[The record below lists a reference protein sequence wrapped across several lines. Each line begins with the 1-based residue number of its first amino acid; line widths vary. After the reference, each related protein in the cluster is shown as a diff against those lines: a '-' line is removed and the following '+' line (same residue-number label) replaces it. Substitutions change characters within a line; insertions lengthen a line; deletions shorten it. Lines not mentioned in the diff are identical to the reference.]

1 MMIASVVRL
10 AGLLAVMITLS
21 PLSAPAEEAVPDP
34 AMDILYTANTLY
46 NRGLPGPARAQFEL
60 FLRRHSK
67 HERARD
73 ARMGRALCWVAE
85 GDGERAVDEIRAL
98 ARDRKFERRDEMHA
112 VLATLLLQLDQAGEA
127 LKEARKLATDTSD
140 EALKDRARTTW
151 SEAAFLL
158 EDWRQVVIAAH
169 PPLND
174 RMRYQLGFAL
184 FQDKGP
190 EDAEA
195 IAALS
200 PVAEGDTPY
209 THNAAMLLGRIHQAR
224 AEMDRATAAYRRAA
238 YDVTGPQSA
247 DAGWAAALIAW
258 QGDDHAAAAT
268 ALEAFQETFTEHP
281 RQPRAALLLG
291 RVREQLERIEPARAA
306 FATAMESEETRYEAA
321 VRRLRLLETDA
332 ERTPVLTAALAWP
345 VDEEWTPILLLDQA
359 RIDHERERPE
369 AAIERLR
376 ELIDA
381 FAKSPLLRDAR
392 LNLIDLLESTG
403 QHAKA
408 AAACVAF
415 ARDYADDPETGQ
427 VRFLAGRNFVQAG
440 DVDQAVAQLVALL
453 ADRPAPE
460 IATPTRL
467 LLARLHTRREQWADS
482 VTVLATLREEK
493 HNAALHLSG
502 MAADRLEQWSDAIA
516 WLRAFLAGAPAD
528 RPEDIAEARLALAR
542 ALEANGKPAEA
553 VPELVAFVNG
563 RTDDERVPNVLLT
576 LARLH
581 EDLES
586 FDQARAALEQ
596 ITSTHAAGSA
606 APLAWAERVRLAV
619 LTEQPQQALE
629 AARQLVALHPDHALA
644 VDGWLQTGRLHY
656 QLEQYAE
663 AEKAMTEFLKRHA
676 DHAEADHALYL
687 KAMAALR
694 QEQWL
699 PAEQDFTRFLK
710 QFKDSAYRPQ
720 ALYEQ
725 AWLKRRDDR
734 TDEAIGLYQ
743 TLLSEAPGD
752 AMAVPTRAELADLLR
767 AADRSDEALVL
778 LAGLSDDDPRAA
790 LMHAWVL
797 MEAGRHT
804 EAAVAFAAA
813 APRQDQPDACRTAW
827 LQAGE
832 ARLKDRDY
840 AAALQAFESA
850 AAVEG
855 AADLP
860 LLWLRLAETLALN
873 DRWVDSAAAA
883 DQFLERFPDD
893 PLRGRAMYQSG
904 WALENQKRFEEAIA
918 RYHEWV
924 ETGDSSPVATRC
936 LFQIGECHLAL
947 EQLDDAI
954 GTFAQVALVHNV
966 PEVAA
971 PALLQLAE
979 TLRRTGQVKAAD
991 NFYRELIETYP
1002 DSSAAALARQRS
1014 GAEQP

>member
-1 MMIASVVRL
+1 MNASFVRF
-10 AGLLAVMITLS
+10 ASLLAALFTLS
-21 PLSAPAEEAVPDP
+21 AVSALAEEAAADP
-34 AMDILYTANTLY
+34 ALEILYTANTLY

-60 FLRRHSK
+60 FLRRHRN

-85 GDGERAVDEIRAL
+85 GEGERAVDELRAL
-98 ARDRKFERRDEMHA
+98 ARERNFERREEMRA
-112 VLATLLLQLDQAGEA
+112 VLANLLLQLDKPGEA
-127 LKEARKLATDTSD
+127 LNEARGLATDTGD

-158 EDWRQVVIAAH
+158 EDWRQVVTAAQ

-195 IAALS
+195 VAALT

-224 AEMDRATAAYRRAA
+224 AEMDRAAAAYRRAA
-238 YDVTGPQSA
+238 YDVSGPQSA

-258 QGDDHAAAAT
+258 QGEDDAAAAT
-268 ALEAFQETFTEHP
+268 ALEAFQEHFPEHP

-321 VRRLRLLETDA
+321 VRRLRLLATDG

-345 VDEEWTPILLLDQA
+345 ADQEWTPILLLDQA
-359 RIDHERERPE
+359 RIDQERERPE

-376 ELIDA
+376 QLIDD
-381 FAKSPLLRDAR
+381 FPQSPLGRDAR
-392 LNLIDLLESTG
+392 LNLIDLLEATG
-403 QHAKA
+403 QHAEA
-408 AAACVAF
+408 ATACVAF
-415 ARDYADDPETGQ
+415 ARDYPDDPETGQ
-427 VRFLAGRNFVQAG
+427 VRFLAARNFVQAD
-440 DVDQAVAQLVALL
+440 DVDQAMAQLVGLL
-453 ADRPAPE
+453 ADRPAAE
-460 IATPTRL
+460 IDTPARL
-467 LLARLHTRREQWADS
+467 LLARLYTRREQWADT
-482 VTVLATLREEK
+482 VTVLAPLREAT
-493 HNAALHLSG
+493 HGAALHLSG
-502 MAADRLEQWSDAIA
+502 MAADRLEQWADATA
-516 WLRAFLAGAPAD
+516 WLRAFLAAAPAD
-528 RPEDIAEARLALAR
+528 RPEEIAEARLALAR
-542 ALEANGKPAEA
+542 ALEADGKPAEA

-563 RTDDERVPNVLLT
+563 RTDDERVPYVLLT

-581 EDLES
+581 EDMEAL
-586 FDQARAALEQ
+586 DPARAALEQ
-596 ITSTHAAGSA
+596 ITGTHAASPA
-606 APLAWAERVRLAV
+606 APLAWAERLRLAV

-644 VDGWLQTGRLHY
+644 VDGRLQTGRLHY

-663 AEKAMTEFLKRHA
+663 AEQAMTDFLNRHA
-676 DHAEADHALYL
+676 DHPEADHALYL

-699 PAEQDFTRFLK
+699 RAEQDFTSFLT

-734 TDEAIGLYQ
+734 SDEAIGLYQ
-743 TLLSEAPGD
+743 TLLTEAPED
-752 AMAVPTRAELADLLR
+752 ALAGPARAELADLLR
-767 AADRSDEALVL
+767 ADGRGEEALGL

-790 LMHAWVL
+790 LLQAWVL
-797 MEAGRHT
+797 MEAGRFT

-813 APRQDQPDACRTAW
+813 APRQDQPDARRTAW
-827 LQAGE
+827 MQAGE

-840 AAALQAFESA
+840 AAALQAFEAA

-855 AADLP
+855 AEDLP
-860 LLWLRLAETLALN
+860 LLWLRLAETRALN
-873 DRWVDSAAAA
+873 ERWDESATAAG
-883 DQFLERFPDD
+883 QFLERFPDD

-904 WALENQKRFEEAIA
+904 WALENQGRFEEAIA

-924 ETGDSSPVATRC
+924 DTGDSSPVAARC

-954 GTFAQVALVHNV
+954 GAFAQVALVHHV

-979 TLRRTGQVKAAD
+979 TLRRNGQAEAAE

-1002 DSSAAALARQRS
+1002 DSSAAALARERI